1 VNDAAARSGR
11 TIARTVTAAF
21 VAILIALTAFLIWVA
36 HHTRREEMRRGRL
49 LMSFQAS
56 SPPDRNCLE
65 AAMGANIREEWRQ
78 ISQAPLRF
86 RRFNSARHIRVD
98 MTYFADHAT
107 MDVFTRDG
115 EPLRTH
121 ESQALRGCIGA

>member
-11 TIARTVTAAF
+11 TIARAIIAAF
-21 VAILIALTAFLIWVA
+21 AAILIALTAFLLWVA
-36 HHTRREEMRRGRL
+36 DHARQEEMRRGRL
-49 LMSFQAS
+49 LMSVQTS

-65 AAMGANIREEWRQ
+65 AAMGANIREEWRRV
-78 ISQAPLRF
+78 SETPLQF

-98 MTYFADHAT
+98 MTYSADHTT
-107 MDVFTRDG
+107 MEVFTRDG
-115 EPLRTH
+115 EPLRAH